1 MADTPNLDQTQP
13 LPPQTPAF
21 FSRYRMK
28 AELGRGGMGI
38 VWRAEDTKIQ
48 RDVALKFLPDYVVRD
63 REAMA
68 DLAAETRRCLDLT
81 HPNIVRVY
89 DLVEEGDRAAISME
103 LVDGGSLAGRK
114 LDQLDRCFSIST
126 ISPWIAQLCSALDYA
141 HTKVRIVHR
150 DLKPLN
156 LLVNTEGDL
165 KVVDFGIAR
174 SLLNSGTRL
183 SVSAKAVSVSIG
195 YAGPQQVMGEPAAVT
210 DDIYSLGATL
220 YELLTGKPPFYEG
233 DIISQL
239 REVVP
244 PSMTARRAAL
254 GVTTREPIPAAWEET
269 IAACLAK
276 KAADRPQSAAEVANR
291 LGFPLSSPT
300 RFLEGNTT
308 ATRPIKKS
316 DSAKT
321 SQKKS
326 VIAVALAAAALVVA
340 AIVWPR
346 ASTDVKTSPS
356 AASIPTAAPAPVVP
370 AAPQPEFVVT
380 VSPPDVGAHV
390 WLANASDRLVPDSGV
405 LALTGLPDGEHQLTV
420 NAPGYKNYVH
430 PTRLKISGGK
440 GAIEVKLTPIFGTVQ
455 ITARAG
461 TLITATD
468 PRNRERSVGTVP
480 AGGKLRVDNVLTV
493 GTYLFEFDHPDC
505 LPVQQANVALA
516 AGRVANVAPVQVG
529 YPGEL
534 RVFSVPDGAGVW
546 INGKQVGVTPATLP
560 GQPSEKP
567 LAVEVFAP
575 GYHREPRTVTLKP
588 RETQSLDIGSLTLES
603 GSIHFKDGTAEWRL
617 PRTVVRIDG
626 HDVTLKAGKLD
637 GVEVGKREVEIQ
649 HPDHETWKQ
658 TVIVL
663 DRKPVTVA
671 VKLVA
676 KPAELTFAVTGP
688 TTFTVTANGKAV
700 AVKNNRATV
709 PAAEELNL
717 EIAAKGFKTDRRKL
731 TLPVRGKQTLT
742 LAMTK
747 VAVAEVG
754 QSWTIPDLGL
764 TVLPVA
770 AGTFAMGCATG
781 DPTERPVT
789 QVKITKPF
797 WLGRTE
803 VTQREWN
810 ALMENNPSDVKG
822 DDLPVGNIAWKDA
835 AAFCKKLTDRERA
848 ADRLPDGYTY
858 TLPTEAQWEYAARA
872 GDQGEAPANVAE
884 MSWHSKN
891 SGEAMHPVGTLKPNA
906 WGIHDMHG
914 NVWEWCAD
922 WFSDALP
929 GGSVVD
935 PKTATGK
942 EHARRGGSY
951 ALSPAFLRYAARG
964 KGEPELRAARTAK
977 KAQGTLHTFNIGFR
991 VALAPGP

>member
-1 MADTPNLDQTQP
+1 
-13 LPPQTPAF
+13 
-21 FSRYRMK
+21 MK

-38 VWRAEDTKIQ
+38 VWRAEDTKLQ

-89 DLVEEGDRAAISME
+89 DLVEERERAAISME
-103 LVDGGSLAGRK
+103 LVDGGSLAVRK
-114 LDQLDRCFSIST
+114 LDQLDRCFSVST

-210 DDIYSLGATL
+210 DDIYSLGATI
-220 YELLTGKPPFYEG
+220 YELVTGKPPFYEG

-254 GVTTREPIPAAWEET
+254 GVTTRESIPAAWDDT

-276 KAADRPQSAAEVANR
+276 KTADRPQSAAEVAQR

-300 RFLEGNTT
+300 RFLEGT
-308 ATRPIKKS
+308 AATPQPDIKVVPGKS
-316 DSAKT
+316 F
-321 SQKKS
+321 QKKS
-326 VIAVALAAAALVVA
+326 VIAAGLLAAALVVVA
-340 AIVWPR
+340 MIWPR
-346 ASTDVKTSPS
+346 AANGVKPPARAAERSP
-356 AASIPTAAPAPVVP
+356 ATPAPVAP
-370 AAPQPEFVVT
+370 AAPQPEVVVT

-390 WLANASDRLVPDSGV
+390 WLANASDRLVSASGV
-405 LALTGLPDGEHQLTV
+405 LALTGVPDGEHQVTV

-430 PTRLKISGGK
+430 PTRLKVSGGK
-440 GAIEVKLTPIFGTVQ
+440 GTIEVKLIPIFGLVQ

-461 TLITATD
+461 TLVTATD
-468 PRNRERSVGTVP
+468 ARNRERSVGTVP
-480 AGGKLRVDNVLTV
+480 AGGKLRVDNALTV
-493 GTYLFEFDHPDC
+493 GTYVFEFEHPDC
-505 LPVQQANVALA
+505 SPVQQANVALA
-516 AGRVANVAPVQVG
+516 AARVSNLVPIQVG

-560 GQPSEKP
+560 GQLTEKP

-575 GYHREPRTVTLKP
+575 GYRREPRTVTLKP
-588 RETQSLDIGSLTLES
+588 RETQIIDVGTLTLEA
-603 GSIHFKDGTAEWRL
+603 GSIHFTDGTAEWRL
-617 PRTVVRIDG
+617 PRATVRVDG
-626 HDVTLKAGKLD
+626 HDVTVKGGKLD
-637 GVEVGKREVEIQ
+637 GVEVGQREVEIQ
-649 HPDHETWKQ
+649 HPEYETWKQ
-658 TVIVL
+658 TVTVL
-663 DRKPVTVA
+663 DRKPVTVG

-676 KPAELTFAVTGP
+676 KPAELTFAVTGA
-688 TTFTVTANGKAV
+688 TNFTVTANGKAV

-709 PAAEELNL
+709 PAGGEVAL
-717 EIAAKGFKTDRRKL
+717 EIGAKGFKTDRRQL
-731 TLPVRGKQTLT
+731 SLAARSKQTIT
-742 LAMTK
+742 VAMIK
-747 VAVAEVG
+747 VALAEAG
-754 QSWTIPDLGL
+754 RLWTIPDLGL
-764 TVLPVA
+764 TLLPVA

-797 WLGRTE
+797 WLGKTE
-803 VTQREWN
+803 VTQREWT

-835 AAFCKKLTDRERA
+835 AAYCKKLTDRERA
-848 ADRLPDGYTY
+848 ADRLPEGYTY

-872 GDQGEAPANVAE
+872 GDQGEAPPDIAD

-906 WGIHDMHG
+906 WGFHDMHG
-914 NVWEWCAD
+914 NVWEWCSD

-964 KGEPELRAARTAK
+964 KGEPELRAVRTAK
-977 KAQGTLHTFNIGFR
+977 KAQGSLHTFNIGFR
-991 VALAPGP
+991 VALAASN